1 MGRILSAGAQPVSP
15 TLMWEGIPLFDV
27 SDAIR
32 LIEYCEGNDIA
43 VLGIEGFRIAGDK
56 RVPDMDCIVGF
67 SASINEDGFVGKSLE
82 VSKRIIKEV
91 DDLETLL
98 EFLLVKI

>member
-1 MGRILSAGAQPVSP
+1 
-15 TLMWEGIPLFDV
+15 
-27 SDAIR
+27 
-32 LIEYCEGNDIA
+32 
-43 VLGIEGFRIAGDK
+43 
-56 RVPDMDCIVGF
+56 MDCIVGF